1 MTWRACPVA
10 GKRRL
15 RRRLYTRGRGT
26 VTHNQ
31 GRGQGERRPAAA
43 SREALFG
50 LGELQKYGRFTLL
63 SGLAGRGNLEI
74 SLGALAELPGLCSSR
89 HRSRAALIRAIA

>member
-15 RRRLYTRGRGT
+15 RRRLYTSGPARGT

-50 LGELQKYGRFTLL
+50 LGELQKYGRLTLL

-74 SLGALAELPGLCSSR
+74 SLGAGSLG
-89 HRSRAALIRAIA
+89 ALS